1 MKQQIRLS
9 DHFTYKRLLRFTL
22 SPILMMIFT
31 SVYSVV
37 DGVFVSVVAGDIP
50 FKAVNLIYP
59 FIMMLGAFGFMMGAG
74 GTAVVSK
81 TLGEGDKP
89 AAQRYFTFIVIFT
102 AAMGVVLAALGLV
115 FVEPITALLG
125 GEGEIYNQAV
135 LYARI
140 LLTSLPLFML
150 QNLFQSFFIAAEK
163 PKLGFAFTVAS
174 GVANMVLD
182 ALFVA
187 VFKWGIVGAA
197 VATAVSQLIGGIA
210 PVVYFVR
217 KNGSLLRFVKTG
229 WHGKVLF
236 DSCTNGSSELL
247 SNIAMSLVSMV
258 YNKQLLAI
266 VGDDGVGAYG
276 VIMYVSFIFV
286 AIFLG
291 YSVGTAPIVGYNY
304 GAQNK
309 KELQNIFNKS
319 MKLVGMAGI
328 AMFGLS
334 FALST
339 PLGTLFFAQN
349 NALADMT
356 AHAMRL
362 YSFCFLFCGYNI
374 FGSAFFTALGNGPV
388 SALLSFARTL
398 VFQLI
403 CVFVM
408 PLILGLDG
416 VWLSCVVGDVM
427 CCLLT
432 ILMLF
437 VMNKRYGY
445 IATRGRQ
452 NTVAQTTETEY
463 NSGNE
468 GNVTA
473 KGDTNNVNC
482 ER

>member
-135 LYARI
+135 VYARI

-210 PVVYFVR
+210 PVVYFAR

-276 VIMYVSFIFV
+276 VVYFRGNLFGVFRRHFTYCRV
-286 AIFLG
+286 QLRRTKQK
-291 YSVGTAPIVGYNY
+291 GTAKYFQQVDETCRHGGHCDVRAEFCAVDAAWHVVFCAKQRARRHDGARYEAVFILFSVLRIQHFRFGVFYRAGQRTGVGVAVICAY
-304 GAQNK
+304 
-309 KELQNIFNKS
+309 
-319 MKLVGMAGI
+319 VGVPAYLRVCN
-328 AMFGLS
+328 AAYSGL
-334 FALST
+334 
-339 PLGTLFFAQN
+339 
-349 NALADMT
+349 
-356 AHAMRL
+356 
-362 YSFCFLFCGYNI
+362 
-374 FGSAFFTALGNGPV
+374 
-388 SALLSFARTL
+388 
-398 VFQLI
+398 
-403 CVFVM
+403 
-408 PLILGLDG
+408 
-416 VWLSCVVGDVM
+416 
-427 CCLLT
+427 
-432 ILMLF
+432 
-437 VMNKRYGY
+437 
-445 IATRGRQ
+445 GRR
-452 NTVAQTTETEY
+452 VAQL
-463 NSGNE
+463 
-468 GNVTA
+468 
-473 KGDTNNVNC
+473 
-482 ER
+482 RRR